1 MTQRAFRAS
10 TGTLPDSG
18 DFNQNYRYLKK
29 LLQQLQDEN
38 RESVQKELFGEAE
51 RKPNLTKKE
60 MKSLFRFLRGIE
72 DHYEDCRTSPIPAEL
87 EDSIRNKD
95 TSARLPWEQ
104 EAIEKADSWR
114 KSLRAR
120 KKNARK
126 LLCEAV
132 EKIRRGEKIG

>member
-29 LLQQLQDEN
+29 LLQQLKDEN

-51 RKPNLTKKE
+51 RKPNLSKKE
-60 MKSLFRFLRGIE
+60 MKTLFRFLRSIE

-95 TSARLPWEQ
+95 TSNRLPWEQ

-126 LLCEAV
+126 LLCEALD
-132 EKIRRGEKIG
+132 KIRNGEKID

>member
-10 TGTLPDSG
+10 AGTLPDSG

-29 LLQQLQDEN
+29 LLQQLKDEN

-51 RKPNLTKKE
+51 RKPNLSKKE
-60 MKSLFRFLRGIE
+60 MKTLFRFLRGIE
-72 DHYEDCRTSPIPAEL
+72 DHYEDCRTSPIPTEL

-95 TSARLPWEQ
+95 SSIRLPWEQ

-126 LLCEAV
+126 LLCEALD
-132 EKIRRGEKIG
+132 KIRNGEKID